1 MHQQVNNAAH
11 ILICIIIII
20 IIIIIIRQQVL
31 YCVNST
37 YEKEFSVVE
46 RPAAGECW
54 PWYPFFVPELFFHA
68 AVFAINWKRWISVV
82 TLTVPYS

>member
-46 RPAAGECW
+46 RPAAGEC
-54 PWYPFFVPELFFHA
+54 
-68 AVFAINWKRWISVV
+68 
-82 TLTVPYS
+82 